1 MPNKNTSSKQSQTHS
16 QTEFQTDFP
25 AKQPAKSAKQQQAVD
40 HQAVTQL
47 PPIKT
52 EKQAGAPKPEPK
64 TEQTPSRQ
72 ITNIEPAPISHAQT
86 LHINQQPSDPFKLA
100 EIPIHQ
106 VSPLV
111 ARDLDRVRAASDPAV
126 NALIDEKIRERL
138 TMYAGQSHT
147 LISKRIKELEQEWDI
162 ERFMAVKA
170 SSLSFIGLVLGFVR
184 ARRWLL
190 LPLLALP
197 LFFQHSTTGTCLL
210 TPLARRM
217 GFRTRHEIDA
227 EKYALKVLRGDFG
240 DLDVD
245 VASSVSMAINAITR

>member
-1 MPNKNTSSKQSQTHS
+1 MPNKNNSAKQSQTHS

-25 AKQPAKSAKQQQAVD
+25 AKQPAKLAKQKTAD

-47 PPIKT
+47 PPIKN
-52 EKQAGAPKPEPK
+52 EKQVEALKPEPQ
-64 TEQTPSRQ
+64 TEQTQSRQ
-72 ITNIEPAPISHAQT
+72 ITHFDSAPISHAQT
-86 LHINQQPSDPFKLA
+86 LHINQQQPEHFKLA

-111 ARDLDRVRAASDPAV
+111 ARDLDRVRAASDPAI
-126 NALIDEKIRERL
+126 NAQIDEKIRELL

-147 LISKRIKELEQEWDI
+147 LISKRIKELEQEWEI

-170 SSLSFIGLVLGFVR
+170 SSLSFVGLVLGFVR

-245 VASSVSMAINAITR
+245 AASSVSMAINAITR

>member
-1 MPNKNTSSKQSQTHS
+1 MPNKNNSAKQSQTHF

-25 AKQPAKSAKQQQAVD
+25 AKQPVKPAKQKTAD
-40 HQAVTQL
+40 HQAVTKL
-47 PPIKT
+47 PPIRA
-52 EKQAGAPKPEPK
+52 EKQAEAIKPEPQ
-64 TEQTPSRQ
+64 TEQAPSRQ
-72 ITNIEPAPISHAQT
+72 ITQIDLAPIPHAQT
-86 LHINQQPSDPFKLA
+86 LHISQQPEHFKLA

-111 ARDLDRVRAASDPAV
+111 ASDLDRVRAASDPAI
-126 NALIDEKIRERL
+126 NAQIDEKIRERL

-170 SSLSFIGLVLGFVR
+170 SSLSFVGLVLGFVR